1 MSSVGR
7 HRRVQQWSRFSLALR
22 FMRFLWELC
31 ARSRLMA
38 AEEGRLRV
46 KTVVA
51 PHRGSIR

>member
-22 FMRFLWELC
+22 FMLFLSELC

-38 AEEGRLRV
+38 ADEGMLRV
-46 KTVVA
+46 KTVVV
-51 PHRGSIR
+51 PHGGSIR